1 VETIDL
7 FDSFIGPVSMQPCCL
22 RAGLYAEINNGDDM
36 VLLEEWYSRED
47 LERHIFSDNSQ
58 KILAEMDVTE
68 EKMGISFHTV
78 SSTPGFELL
87 KRSRKRHPTH
97 PGAGDGIARPQGKR
111 EGRSL
116 WEIVRIGPW
125 LLAFD
130 DFPVKQIG
138 LQFCWGEISR
148 GR

>member
-1 VETIDL
+1 MPSSKRVEAIDL

-22 RAGLYAEINNGDDM
+22 RTGFYAEINNGDDM

-58 KILAEMDVTE
+58 KILADMDLTE
-68 EKMGISFHTV
+68 G
-78 SSTPGFELL
+78 
-87 KRSRKRHPTH
+87 RKRESAFIRFFRLWGSNCSKG
-97 PGAGDGIARPQGKR
+97 PGKDTPRILGRGRGSLVLRAKGR
-111 EGRSL
+111 ERSL
-116 WEIVRIGPW
+116 CEVVRIGPW

-138 LQFCWGEISR
+138 LQFC
-148 GR
+148 